1 MAGAGIVMAAAAMLL
16 AGSEWGPDS
25 GSGIF
30 VKFADGKASG
40 SGGCNRFS
48 GPYEQ
53 NDTAIRIGPL
63 MATRMACG
71 DEGKMQK
78 EAAWFQLLEAA
89 RIIDASHLKLI
100 LKDASG
106 KELTVLQ
113 RRDWD

>member
-53 NDTAIRIGPL
+53 NDTAVRIGPL

-71 DEGKMQK
+71 DESKMQK

-106 KELTVLQ
+106 KELAVLQ